1 MFESDMTTLIISI
14 KEIDDIVKTVKSLE
28 ESGLL
33 IRDVSEKVTNEA
45 KEQKGEFSRMFLVTL
60 SGTFWGSMLTG
71 KGVIRSSDGVIWAGE
86 VVLRAGKEKIEK
98 RNIFNASSY
107 FN

>member
-1 MFESDMTTLIISI
+1 MFESDLTTLIISI
-14 KEIDDIVKTVKSLE
+14 KEIDDIMKTVNSLE

-33 IRDVSEKVTNEA
+33 IRDVSEKVTNGA
-45 KEQKGEFSRMFLVTL
+45 KEQKDEFSMMFLGTL
-60 SGTFWGSMLTG
+60 SATLWGSMLTG

-86 VVLRAGKEKIEK
+86 EVLRAGKEKIEQC
-98 RNIFNASSY
+98 NIFNASSY